1 MRDLWGRTQLN
12 SEKINAYN
20 ISSISSIAEIFKTYA
35 NYGDVPAIGIINWS
49 SSLAPDANLCVA
61 FIFNYI
67 IMAFSVS
74 GSMYVARNDNSTWVK
89 LN

>member
-35 NYGDVPAIGIINWS
+35 NYGDVPAIGIIDWS
-49 SSLAPDANLCVA
+49 SSLAPDANLYVA

-67 IMAFSVS
+67 IMAFSAS